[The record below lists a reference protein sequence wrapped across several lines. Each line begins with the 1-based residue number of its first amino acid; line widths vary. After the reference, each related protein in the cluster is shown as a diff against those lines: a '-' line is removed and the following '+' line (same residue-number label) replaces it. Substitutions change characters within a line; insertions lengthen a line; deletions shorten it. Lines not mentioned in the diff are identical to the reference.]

1 LVRWV
6 NRDHAD
12 ATWEEL
18 QQFKETYPDFK
29 LEDELFCQKGG
40 SVMDTFFGK
49 QFQRKGKKAQP
60 AASTS

>member
-1 LVRWV
+1 VK
-6 NRDHAD
+6 
-12 ATWEEL
+12 L
-18 QQFKETYPDFK
+18 QQFKETCPDFK

-60 AASTS
+60 ATSTS